1 MNCRERV
8 LTTLDHDEPDKVPY
22 YEHVIQQPEL
32 ASKLGFGQMGGE
44 IDLKKT
50 VSFLGNLRGLRNGVN
65 KLGPIIANTPKI
77 IKPLVGLFIKGYFKI
92 FIKCKVD
99 LCPFFYG
106 PFSYFKFLKP
116 NFLVS
121 GFGQIFELKT
131 VAGVPSGYYV
141 GGYLNKEN
149 FDHFP
154 KMNPAE
160 PLGIVAMKKIR
171 KKISDEQ
178 IFIVPG
184 IFTGF
189 FDATSMGFGFENFS
203 QLLIKDQ
210 GFMKKVVREKELL
223 YTEMVKHA
231 IDELNL
237 EAFFIGD
244 DLAYNRAPFLSPR
257 HFRQIFLPSYKRL
270 SNVMHKRGCKFLFH
284 TDGNIMPIIDQLLE
298 FADFIHPWQVS
309 AGIDI
314 FDVKEKYGDK
324 VTIAGNVPIPMLVHS
339 SRKEIADYV
348 KELMKKCAPGGG
360 YMISS
365 GNSIVPEI
373 PWQNYLTM
381 LSTFWKYRDYPIN
394 V

>member
-1 MNCRERV
+1 VNCREIV
-8 LTTLDHDEPDKVPY
+8 LTTLDHDEPKRVPY

-32 ASKLGFGQMGGE
+32 ARKLGIAQLGG

-50 VSFLGNLRGLRNGVN
+50 ISFLSRLKGLTELVN
-65 KLGPIIANTPKI
+65 ILGPKIANTPKMI
-77 IKPLVGLFIKGYFKI
+77 THLVNLFVKGYYKMY
-92 FIKCKVD
+92 IKCKVD
-99 LCPFFYG
+99 LCPFFCG

-141 GGYLNKEN
+141 GGYLTKEN
-149 FDHFP
+149 FDDFP
-154 KMNPAE
+154 KMNPHE
-160 PLGIVAMKKIR
+160 PLGILAMKKIK

-178 IFIVPG
+178 IYSVPG
-184 IFTGF
+184 LFSGF
-189 FDATSMGFGFENFS
+189 FDSTSMGFGFERFA
-203 QLLIKDQ
+203 QLLIKDTS
-210 GFMKKVVREKELL
+210 FIKKVVREKEIL

-244 DLAYNRAPFLSPR
+244 DLAYNRAPFVSPR
-257 HFRQIFLPSYKRL
+257 HFKQVFLPSYKRL

-284 TDGNIMPIIDQLLE
+284 TDGNIMPLIDQILE

-339 SRKEIADYV
+339 TRKEIADYV
-348 KELMKKCAPGGG
+348 KELIKKCGPGGG

-381 LSTFWKYRDYPIN
+381 LSTFWKYRDYPIK